1 MSYTLKNLS
10 AGYIYI
16 PVLKNI
22 SLTLQDGA
30 LFSLIGPNGSG
41 KTTFLR
47 VLAGLLDYSGSAC
60 LNASELRSIPRKAL
74 SRSVGFAMSAGSF
87 HPSSAFTVREVI
99 AMSRLPYMGMFSR
112 LTHYDN
118 DIISHSADVLGIS
131 GLLSRS
137 ILTLSDG
144 QKQLVLIASVIA
156 QDTHTILLD
165 EPTSS
170 LDPDKSAMVFSLLRK
185 LADKGRCIIAAV
197 HDINASM
204 PYSHGYLA
212 LKDGVLISH
221 GHKLSHDV
229 LAELYSTEFMS
240 YHNTEGNEL
249 MWRALPK

>member
-1 MSYTLKNLS
+1 MNH
-10 AGYIYI
+10 
-16 PVLKNI
+16 PVLKGI

-41 KTTFLR
+41 KTTLLR
-47 VLAGLLDYSGSAC
+47 VLAGLLDYSGSAT
-60 LNASELRSIPRKAL
+60 LESSELHTLSRRVI
-74 SRSVGFAMSAGSF
+74 SRSVGFCMSARSF
-87 HPSSAFTVREVI
+87 HPSSAFTVHEVI
-99 AMSRLPYMGMFSR
+99 AMGRLPHTGIFSR
-112 LTHYDN
+112 LSPHD
-118 DIISHSADVLGIS
+118 DEIISHSADLLGIS
-131 GLLSRS
+131 HLLSRS

-144 QKQLVLIASVIA
+144 QRQLVLIASTLA

-170 LDPDKSAMVFSLLRK
+170 LDPDKSALVFSLLRR
-185 LADKGRCIIAAV
+185 LADNGKCIISAV

-204 PYSHGYLA
+204 PYSDGYLA

-221 GHKLSHDV
+221 GHKLTHDV

-240 YHNTEGNEL
+240 YHNTEGNDL

>member
-1 MSYTLKNLS
+1 MFTLKNLS
-10 AGYIYI
+10 AGYIHTHI
-16 PVLKNI
+16 IKDL
-22 SLTLQDGA
+22 SLTFQDSS
-30 LFSLIGPNGSG
+30 LISLIGPNGSG

-47 VLAGLLDYSGSAC
+47 VLAGLLRYSGSVC
-60 LNASELRSIPRKAL
+60 LNASEIHSIPRKLL
-74 SRSVGFAMSAGSF
+74 SRSVGFAMSTGNF

-99 AMSRLPYMGMFSR
+99 AMSRLPYMSMFSR
-112 LTHYDN
+112 LSHYDN
-118 DIISHSADVLGIS
+118 DIISHSADMLGIS

-144 QKQLVLIASVIA
+144 QRQLVLIASVIA

-185 LADKGRCIIAAV
+185 LADNGRCIIAAV

-221 GHKLSHDV
+221 GDKLSHEV
-229 LAELYSTEFMS
+229 LTTLYGTEFMS
-240 YHNTEGNEL
+240 YHNKEGNDKL
-249 MWRALPK
+249 WRALPK